1 MNDTDRIL
9 AALSGGGWP
18 GMGAA
23 AQDDDSETFLP
34 RGMAGMTVTSVTA
47 GATLPA
53 ECKLSAFMRIQR
65 LVLNSAGLVDLSYV
79 QDIKIGTISLN
90 IGSQPVAAA
99 AFARDA
105 VGTELEA
112 SVWASPSVFPVVYL
126 YNNTAGTV
134 VYSGGLFGRVSLG
147 RPSGAVAS

>member
-1 MNDTDRIL
+1 MSDTDRIL

-18 GMGAA
+18 GMGAEGDEDA
-23 AQDDDSETFLP
+23 LP
-34 RGMAGMTVTSVTA
+34 RGMAGMAVTSITTGSTTA
-47 GATLPA
+47 CNCQLNAY
-53 ECKLSAFMRIQR
+53 MRISR
-65 LVLNSAGLVDLSYV
+65 LVLNPAAVVDLSYV
-79 QDIKIGTISLN
+79 SDVKIGTISLN
-90 IGSQPVAAA
+90 IGTQPVAAV

-112 SVWASPSVFPVVYL
+112 AVWASPSVFPVVYIF
-126 YNNTAGTV
+126 NNSGGTI